1 MPITD
6 WLRQQLELDATSS
19 VELGSQEQIV
29 YVAGRHV
36 IMLLVRDSIS
46 VLLLLFFSGLAGYRA
61 IGGSFL
67 VMLSDAPTNG
77 LDLFN
82 WLLIGL
88 VSLLALLWMA
98 LWVRGKPTLR
108 TRSIVLFTGTALSL
122 LAYFRYNG
130 GRLFV
135 IDAKL
140 FGGQGTD
147 PFNLLLIGFAFLSL
161 MSVVFIF
168 YDWLND
174 QLIVTNQRVIYDDD
188 TVIIPRLVEERVQRQ
203 IFLEDVQDVSTA
215 TKTYA
220 EQWLGYGKIE
230 IKSARF
236 NGNITFEA
244 ARNPKQ
250 LQAAVMNQVR
260 ALRKAATTQDYGRL
274 VAERVYGERTP
285 APPRPQ
291 PKLKQSKAWL
301 WLHRIIP
308 NNPEINLEKGEF
320 TWRPHWLFLLKAL
333 IGPFT
338 LLGCGALIIVI
349 GTRMATFAPLWV
361 LLASVL
367 LILVWLGWTAWEIED
382 YTNDMY
388 ILTPD
393 KVIDIEKKPFGPEGR
408 REAGLSQVNNV
419 SSQTTYLSN
428 FLGYGTVVLSTAGSG
443 GSFTFARVPHPSEV
457 VSLVTEYNIQAK
469 RAEKYRPLN
478 DTLELLKYYHEA
490 QIQHDEISRPSA

>member
-19 VELGSQEQIV
+19 VELGSQEQIIHV
-29 YVAGRHV
+29 TGRHV
-36 IMLLVRDSIS
+36 IKLLKRDSIS
-46 VLLLLFFSGLAGYRA
+46 VLLLLFFSGFAGYRA

-67 VMLSDAPTNG
+67 VMLSDAPNG
-77 LDLFN
+77 LDPFN

-108 TRSIVLFTGTALSL
+108 TRSILLFTGTALSL

-147 PFNLLLIGFAFLSL
+147 PFNLLLIFFAFLSL

-174 QLIVTNQRVIYDDD
+174 QLIVTNQRVIFDDD

-203 IFLEDVQDVSTA
+203 IFLEDVQDVSAA

-220 EQWLGYGKIE
+220 EQWLGYGRIE

-260 ALRKAATTQDYGRL
+260 ALRKATTTQDYGRL

-291 PKLKQSKAWL
+291 LQLKQSKAWL

-308 NNPEINLEKGEF
+308 NNPEVNIERGEF
-320 TWRPHWLFLLKAL
+320 TWHPHWLFLLRAL
-333 IGPFT
+333 VGPFT
-338 LLGCGALIIVI
+338 LLGCGVLIIVI
-349 GTRMATFAPLWV
+349 GTRMAAFAPLWV
-361 LLASVL
+361 LFASVL
-367 LILVWLGWTAWEIED
+367 LILVWVGWSAWEIED
-382 YTNDMY
+382 YRNDLY

-393 KVIDIEKKPFGPEGR
+393 KVIDIEKKPFGPEER

-419 SSQTTYLSN
+419 FSQTTYFSN
-428 FLGYGTVVLSTAGSG
+428 FFGYGNVVLNTG
-443 GSFTFARVPHPSEV
+443 GGGPSITFNRVPRPSEV

-490 QIQHDEISRPSA
+490 QIQRDEINRPSA